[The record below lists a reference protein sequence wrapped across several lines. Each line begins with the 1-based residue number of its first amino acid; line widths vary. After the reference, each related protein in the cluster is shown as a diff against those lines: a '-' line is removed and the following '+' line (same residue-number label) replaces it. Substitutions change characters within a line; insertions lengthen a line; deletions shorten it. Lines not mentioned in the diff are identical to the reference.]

1 MNDVWIS
8 SNLIGLSSISIFT
21 KMSGYNKEVIV
32 IYLTS
37 YQFQTQI
44 HLWDNGSFN
53 RMYMIIL
60 SFRRTILRLSLV
72 TKLKYWLTFGITLRI
87 LWQNKNLLTSGNVG
101 LTQRSETCPSMLTK
115 LSLIFT
121 KHFQSQ
127 SEVSIRSRHLY
138 LRFV

>member
-1 MNDVWIS
+1 
-8 SNLIGLSSISIFT
+8 
-21 KMSGYNKEVIV
+21 MSGYNKEVIV
-32 IYLTS
+32 IYLT
-37 YQFQTQI
+37 YCQFKTQI
-44 HLWDNGSFN
+44 SLRDNGSFN

-72 TKLKYWLTFGITLRI
+72 TKLKYWLTFGIILRI

-101 LTQRSETCPSMLTK
+101 LTQKSETCQSMLTK
-115 LSLIFT
+115 LCSIFT

-127 SEVSIRSRHLY
+127 SEVSIRSRHFC